1 VDFTD
6 ETRDS
11 VFAAA
16 GRCRSTRKRVI
27 LDDPLEGRPAV
38 EAAFA
43 EWRAEW
49 GDDAPVELR
58 FTATGLPVFD
68 CVAPKS

>member
-1 VDFTD
+1 
-6 ETRDS
+6 
-11 VFAAA
+11 
-16 GRCRSTRKRVI
+16 VI
-27 LDDPLEGRPAV
+27 LDDPLEGRLAV

-49 GDDAPVELR
+49 GDDASVELR

-68 CVAPKS
+68 CVAP